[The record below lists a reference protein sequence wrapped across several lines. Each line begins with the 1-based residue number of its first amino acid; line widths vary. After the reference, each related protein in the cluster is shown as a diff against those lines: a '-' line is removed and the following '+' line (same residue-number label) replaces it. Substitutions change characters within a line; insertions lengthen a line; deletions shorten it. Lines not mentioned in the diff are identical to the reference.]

1 MKYSKSGLNI
11 DNLCKFNMAK
21 IIVCMFRKKA
31 ISESR
36 VIKIAEHE
44 LRLYVIR
51 ERRSNQRFG
60 LSTKGLIVRVPIMTS
75 TYELNRILDDAFHWA
90 EKALKLKP
98 LHPINFRKLKADDR
112 LYFFDGVRIVKFS
125 GKPTTSDSVPW
136 KAGLINEQILQIK
149 GQEPV
154 TFKEHEMVS
163 KAVRKAV
170 KNHYR
175 NILQERVRQWNN
187 HLELGEVNGFRL
199 GYTTSRWGSCQHNTG
214 KIALST
220 RLTLC
225 PLWVIDAVIVH
236 ELCHLV
242 HNNHSKAFWALL
254 DEKYPR
260 YREADRWV
268 KENGTKCIL

>member
-1 MKYSKSGLNI
+1 
-11 DNLCKFNMAK
+11 
-21 IIVCMFRKKA
+21 MFRKKA
-31 ISESR
+31 TSESR
-36 VIKIAEHE
+36 VIEIAKQE
-44 LRLYVIR
+44 LRLYIIR
-51 ERRSNQRFG
+51 ERRSSQRFG
-60 LSTKGLIVRVPIMTS
+60 LSNKGLIVRVPIMTS
-75 TYELNRILDDAFHWA
+75 TYELDRILDDAFHWA
-90 EKALKLKP
+90 EKSLMLKRIR
-98 LHPINFRKLKADDR
+98 PINFGKFKEGDNIF
-112 LYFFDGVRIVKFS
+112 FFDGPRNVKFS
-125 GKPTTSDSVPW
+125 GPSTTTEPTEW
-136 KAGLINEQILQIK
+136 KASLRKQNILQID

-154 TFKEHEMVS
+154 SFEEHETLS

-175 NILQERVRQWNN
+175 RTLEQRVRQWNN
-187 HLELGEVNGFRL
+187 HLELGAVNGFRL

-260 YREADRWV
+260 YREADQWI
-268 KENGTKCIL
+268 KKHGSKCIL